1 MRLKV
6 ADAVAALRKQV
17 AHLLDE
23 IALMVGD
30 VAIEFLARADND
42 FRRGGRSG
50 RAQVGHKI
58 GDGEIGFVSHAGDHR
73 HSGSGN
79 RAGNGSLV
87 EGLNIFE
94 RAAAAGD
101 DHQSANSR
109 VEISAGPP
117 RFCLPLLRLS
127 LHRIELDVNICEAA
141 LEGRGEIS
149 IAAPLAEVTMP
160 NAARQ
165 NGQRLSA
172 RFVEEAFEQLKK
184 KLQEEGLFD
193 EARKKP
199 LPVLPRCIGIVTSPT
214 GAAIRDI
221 LRVLKRRFA
230 NVHVQLYP
238 VKVQGEGAAGEI
250 VAGLRYFNRAKFADV
265 VIVARGGGSLE
276 DLWAFNEEAVARAIA
291 ASAVPVIAGVGHET
305 DFTIADFV
313 ADLRAPTPSAAAE
326 IVVRSRQ
333 EFDRHIA
340 DHQRN
345 LVQQMR
351 YLLSQRRHRVRDLQS
366 HRGFRQMDLL
376 VRRRRQQLDELGS
389 SLAMILRRRLATS
402 RQRTTRAGARIA
414 SFDLRARATVLRRR
428 IHQQQEALRA
438 ALERVATR
446 KQRRFAATRLRFAA
460 LDLRARVGKLR
471 RALDERSRNLR
482 VQIDRA
488 LIARRRKLEAAAL
501 QLEERSP
508 FQLLQR
514 GYAIA
519 YDASGKVLRSPDQV
533 ALGDDISIRLAQGA
547 LDAEVRR
554 KSR

>member
-1 MRLKV
+1 MSQASLFDNLMPQRRVWKV
-6 ADAVAALRKQV
+6 SELTECLAE
-17 AHLLDE
+17 LLERAFRD
-23 IALMVGD
+23 IW
-30 VAIEFLARADND
+30 IEGEVSNYRP
-42 FRRGGRSG
+42 S
-50 RAQVGHKI
+50 QVGHLYFTLKDSRSQI
-58 GDGEIGFVSHAGDHR
+58 RCVCFRDQARTLKFRPEDGLHITVR
-73 HSGSGN
+73 
-79 RAGNGSLV
+79 GSLGV
-87 EGLNIFE
+87 YE
-94 RAAAAGD
+94 
-101 DHQSANSR
+101 
-109 VEISAGPP
+109 V
-117 RFCLPLLRLS
+117 
-127 LHRIELDVNICEAA
+127 
-141 LEGRGEIS
+141 RGEYQVY
-149 IAAPLAEVTMP
+149 VTHIEP
-160 NAARQ
+160 VGLGALQ
-165 NGQRLSA
+165 L
-172 RFVEEAFEQLKK
+172 AFEQLKK

-193 EARKKP
+193 QARKRP

-238 VKVQGEGAAGEI
+238 VKVQGEGAAAEI
-250 VAGLRYFNRAKFADV
+250 VAGLRHFNRAKFADV
-265 VIVARGGGSLE
+265 VILARGGGSLE
-276 DLWAFNEEAVARAIA
+276 DLWAFNEETVARAIA
-291 ASAVPVIAGVGHET
+291 ASAVPVISGVGHET
-305 DFTIADFV
+305 DFTVADFV

-340 DHQRN
+340 DQQRN

-389 SLAMILRRRLATS
+389 SLAVILRRRLAAS
-402 RQRTTRAGARIA
+402 RQRATRAGARIA

-482 VQIDRA
+482 VSVDRA

-554 KSR
+554 KR